1 MSLNDTLMQNMKA
14 ENGKAARTTEEQY
27 GPCLHSYT
35 IKDAIR
41 DNAVLGFKVN
51 DLRNIYQDD
60 DDENDK
66 EKLNHQYISSIHMRE
81 VAKNILQ
88 LSYRTLGIRNIDEND
103 WLAHVEEVKNNFKQH
118 HIAMNDVSA
127 YLYLY
132 GFARGAPSRYLTLS
146 S

>member
-1 MSLNDTLMQNMKA
+1 MQNMKA

-88 LSYRTLGIRNIDEND
+88 LSYRTLGIRNI
-103 WLAHVEEVKNNFKQH
+103 NNRGYTYSAMLTTKPSGIRPIEQAKRYYNLFCDPKCQFKLEK
-118 HIAMNDVSA
+118 S
-127 YLYLY
+127 
-132 GFARGAPSRYLTLS
+132 
-146 S
+146 